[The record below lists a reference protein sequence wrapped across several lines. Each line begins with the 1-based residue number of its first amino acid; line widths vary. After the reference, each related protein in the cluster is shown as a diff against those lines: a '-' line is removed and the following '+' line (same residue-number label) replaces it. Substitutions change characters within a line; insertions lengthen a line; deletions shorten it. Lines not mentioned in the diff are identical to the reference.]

1 MTPMLHH
8 LALLLV
14 LAPAPSVLSAAATEH
29 NTSAMRFYDAGQFAP
44 AVDEFQAA
52 YESMPDAR
60 GDLAGREQ
68 LMGSMRAT
76 LLALHEQTHEAA
88 PLCRL
93 QGLLQ
98 GHADALAAAYPDD
111 LDKLET
117 RSARARH
124 DEATKQLATFGPDA
138 CKPPPPPE
146 PAPALLPVEQ
156 PEPPPKTLVSPPTAP
171 TENPGPR
178 RLQIAGG
185 VMLPVGLVA
194 LGVLGAVASRYR
206 RDLARGDA
214 LQIELALRPCTDD
227 DRTLMRELLATTRRE
242 EGLIIALG
250 LTGAALVTA
259 STALLI
265 RGGLQRRRE
274 RLGLAP
280 QRHGVGLTLT
290 GAF

>member
-1 MTPMLHH
+1 
-8 LALLLV
+8 
-14 LAPAPSVLSAAATEH
+14 
-29 NTSAMRFYDAGQFAP
+29 
-44 AVDEFQAA
+44 
-52 YESMPDAR
+52 
-60 GDLAGREQ
+60 
-68 LMGSMRAT
+68 
-76 LLALHEQTHEAA
+76 
-88 PLCRL
+88 
-93 QGLLQ
+93 
-98 GHADALAAAYPDD
+98 
-111 LDKLET
+111 
-117 RSARARH
+117 
-124 DEATKQLATFGPDA
+124 
-138 CKPPPPPE
+138 
-146 PAPALLPVEQ
+146 
-156 PEPPPKTLVSPPTAP
+156 
-171 TENPGPR
+171 
-178 RLQIAGG
+178 
-185 VMLPVGLVA
+185 MLPVGLVA

-214 LQIELALRPCTDD
+214 LQIELALRPCTDE